1 MSSHLAKKLGVV
13 SRGDQQGTKCSF
25 KKKGFD
31 LGKNRGV
38 VLFLPMNSQSF
49 GNLQDRALL
58 PFLAYP
64 YPFPVAVPAV
74 DQHAA

>member
-1 MSSHLAKKLGVV
+1 MSSHLAKKLDVV
-13 SRGDQQGTKCSF
+13 SRGDQQGTKWGF

-38 VLFLPMNSQSF
+38 VLFLPVNCQSF

-58 PFLAYP
+58 PLLALP
-64 YPFPVAVPAV
+64 NSILSL
-74 DQHAA
+74 